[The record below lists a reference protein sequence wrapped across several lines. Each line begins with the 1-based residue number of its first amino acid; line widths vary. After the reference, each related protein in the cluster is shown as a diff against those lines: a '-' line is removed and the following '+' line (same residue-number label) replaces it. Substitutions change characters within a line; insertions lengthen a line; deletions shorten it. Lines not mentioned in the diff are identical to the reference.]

1 MFDEI
6 PQSVLDRM
14 SELEQIDAQDRSDG
28 TTRLKRLRQIPSE
41 TGKFI
46 ALLAATA
53 PSGRYLEIGTVVQL
67 YSEELTNSVKMKIKE
82 IE

>member
-14 SELEQIDAQDRSDG
+14 SELEQIDARDRSGG
-28 TTRLKRLRQIPSE
+28 TTRLKRLRQIPPE

-53 PSGRYLEIGTVVQL
+53 PSGRYLEIGTSAG
-67 YSEELTNSVKMKIKE
+67 YSMLLNEK
-82 IE
+82 